1 VGEAVIEHVS
11 KDRDVGLGDEREVDE
26 DALGERG
33 VLLEAQ
39 APAQRGLADEPEGEV
54 VAAVEVEA
62 TEAVDLVEELVA
74 EPLSFVEDDDRDD
87 PALVDEAPRSL
98 PHARPCSQEV
108 SPRSEREPNRRDPP
122 SAGRSSMWR
131 LVSFKNKLDTRGPVL
146 P

>member
-62 TEAVDLVEELVA
+62 TEAVELVEELVA

-87 PALVDEAPRSL
+87 RR
-98 PHARPCSQEV
+98 AR
-108 SPRSEREPNRRDPP
+108 RR
-122 SAGRSSMWR
+122 A
-131 LVSFKNKLDTRGPVL
+131 
-146 P
+146 

>member
-39 APAQRGLADEPEGEV
+39 APAQRGLADEPEGEI

-62 TEAVDLVEELVA
+62 TFTTAD
-74 EPLSFVEDDDRDD
+74 
-87 PALVDEAPRSL
+87 
-98 PHARPCSQEV
+98 
-108 SPRSEREPNRRDPP
+108 
-122 SAGRSSMWR
+122 
-131 LVSFKNKLDTRGPVL
+131 
-146 P
+146 